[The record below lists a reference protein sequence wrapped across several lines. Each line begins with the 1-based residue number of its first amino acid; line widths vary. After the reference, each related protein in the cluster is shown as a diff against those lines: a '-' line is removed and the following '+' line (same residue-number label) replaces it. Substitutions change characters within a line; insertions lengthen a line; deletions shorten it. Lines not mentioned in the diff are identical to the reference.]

1 MLWQP
6 DCRETWD
13 FFVNCASKRVRGNLT
28 VRYSQDTGAACQKVW
43 EVDPVGGYADLVV
56 YEGCPAIFYERYS
69 SESRLVEKLVPK
81 VSTPMAECMAL

>member
-1 MLWQP
+1 M
-6 DCRETWD
+6 
-13 FFVNCASKRVRGNLT
+13 
-28 VRYSQDTGAACQKVW
+28 
-43 EVDPVGGYADLVV
+43 GGYADLVV